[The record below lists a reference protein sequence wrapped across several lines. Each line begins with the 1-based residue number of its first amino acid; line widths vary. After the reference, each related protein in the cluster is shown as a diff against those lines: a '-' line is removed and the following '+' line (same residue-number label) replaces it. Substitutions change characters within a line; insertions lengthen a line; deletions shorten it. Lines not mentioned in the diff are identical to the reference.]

1 MWNDDWNSSR
11 GFGSR
16 VLVCV
21 PDLWLVCRSRK
32 RPCNFVLHWLVLFA
46 NPSGVSRQEIYRRSV
61 LCCAPR
67 PVAWSPW
74 KQTLRAKG
82 EVCTVRLFVAKW
94 ARNIKWNETLY
105 MCFLDI
111 LGICSRF
118 GVLRRGT
125 RCQAICI
132 VAALGTDS
140 LCIHGVIESL
150 LFRKNMKGI
159 HWTYQHVS
167 LLVISPIWSYF
178 WRTHWCYVQ

>member
-1 MWNDDWNSSR
+1 LRIPVSR
-11 GFGSR
+11 
-16 VLVCV
+16 
-21 PDLWLVCRSRK
+21 
-32 RPCNFVLHWLVLFA
+32 
-46 NPSGVSRQEIYRRSV
+46 VSRQWEIYRRSV

-111 LGICSRF
+111 LGICYRF
-118 GVLRRGT
+118 GMLRWGT
-125 RCQAICI
+125 GCQAICI

-167 LLVISPIWSYF
+167 LVISPIWSYF
-178 WRTHWCYVQ
+178 WRTHGCYVQ